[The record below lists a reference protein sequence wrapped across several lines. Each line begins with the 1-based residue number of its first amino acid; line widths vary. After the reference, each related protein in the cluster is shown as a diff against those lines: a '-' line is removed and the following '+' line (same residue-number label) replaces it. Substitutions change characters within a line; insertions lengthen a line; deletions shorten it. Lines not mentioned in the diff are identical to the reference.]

1 MQNGMVYNNV
11 VILNNQ
17 VLFLLRRQQSSE
29 TNKLLTLKTRKYGL
43 QIICKSISNI
53 KSSFVTKWEYYLT
66 RLSLFEM
73 HSFSAFYYRIYME
86 QV

>member
-1 MQNGMVYNNV
+1 MQNGLVYDNV

-17 VLFLLRRQQSSE
+17 VLFLLRRQQSE

-53 KSSFVTKWEYYLT
+53 QK
-66 RLSLFEM
+66 
-73 HSFSAFYYRIYME
+73 
-86 QV
+86 

>member
-1 MQNGMVYNNV
+1 MQNGLVYNNV
-11 VILNNQ
+11 VIVNNQ

-53 KSSFVTKWEYYLT
+53 EK
-66 RLSLFEM
+66 
-73 HSFSAFYYRIYME
+73 
-86 QV
+86 